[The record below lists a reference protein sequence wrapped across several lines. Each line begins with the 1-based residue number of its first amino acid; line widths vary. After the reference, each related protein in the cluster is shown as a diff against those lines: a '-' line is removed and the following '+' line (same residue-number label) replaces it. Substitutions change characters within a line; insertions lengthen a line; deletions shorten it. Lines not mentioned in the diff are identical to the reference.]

1 MMEMGIWRGY
11 VLVPPDVVIDV
22 TAGYRR
28 GGVTASRF
36 MLCL

>member
-1 MMEMGIWRGY
+1 MKKMGIWRSY

-28 GGVTASRF
+28 AGVTASRF